1 MAPTRPPKPVDDGSI
16 PIRSGVAVPRHEL
29 TYRATRSGGPG
40 GQHVNTSS
48 TRVELTWSVAT
59 SRALSPELRARALT
73 RLASRLDGRN
83 VLRLVSD
90 RTRSQLQ
97 NKVDVTERF
106 VAVLRAALTLP
117 KARRA
122 TKVSKG
128 IKAKR
133 LDAKKR
139 HSAKKADRRRPGH
152 D

>member
-48 TRVELTWSVAT
+48 TRVELTWSAAT

-97 NKVDVTERF
+97 NKEDVTERF

-139 HSAKKADRRRPGH
+139 HSAKKADRRHPGH